1 MVVVGVLTLVVAGR
15 GSVQL
20 GGFNSAAVGLGTA
33 LFGPLLGGVADRFGQ
48 RATLLVTAIV
58 NSAALAALAW
68 VVYSPLPDWVILCV
82 SFVVGASA
90 TQAGPMSRSRLVT
103 IIMDRLPAVRR
114 DRALNSTMA
123 YESAIDE
130 VIFVFGPLVVGALAV
145 AFGPTAPVYGA
156 AIVTLIFVIWF
167 AFHPTATFAK
177 THEERAATLAP
188 FSALFA
194 PKLMFVVIGIFS
206 VGLFFGSMLTSLTAY
221 LQLSGEEE
229 RAGLMYGVMG
239 VGSAILAFSVALFP
253 PSFTRAWRWLLFAIM
268 MLIGAIYLQTAR
280 TDQTILIALGI
291 IGIGIGP
298 VLVTQFSLGAERSP
312 TGRGTTVMAMLG
324 SGIIVGQ
331 SLSAAVTGWVSEHF
345 GTEEAFMMPLVATSL
360 VVLFGIVNLFVSSK
374 SSSVSGDASPAHMT

>member
-1 MVVVGVLTLVVAGR
+1 MVVIGVLTLVVAGR
-15 GSVQL
+15 GSMQL

-33 LFGPLLGGVADRFGQ
+33 CFGPALGGLADRFGQ
-48 RATLLVTAIV
+48 RPTLLVTAVI
-58 NSAALAALAW
+58 NSAALATLAW
-68 VVYSPLPDWVILCV
+68 VVYSPLPDWVMLCV
-82 SFVVGASA
+82 AFVVGASA

-103 IIMDRLPAVRR
+103 IIMDRLPASRR

-130 VIFVFGPLVVGALAV
+130 VIFLFGPIVVGALAV

-156 AIVTLIFVIWF
+156 AIVTVIFVVWF
-167 AFHPTATFAK
+167 AFHPTASFAK

-188 FSALFA
+188 FASLFA

-253 PSFTRAWRWLLFAIM
+253 PAFTRAWRWLLFAIAM
-268 MLIGAIYLQTAR
+268 FAGTIYLQWAR
-280 TDQTILIALGI
+280 TDATILLALLI

-331 SLSAAVTGWVSEHF
+331 SLSAAITGWVSENI
-345 GTEEAFMMPLVATSL
+345 GTDEAFTIPLIATSL
-360 VVLFGIVNLFVSSK
+360 VVLFGIVNLFVSST
-374 SSSVSGDASPAHMT
+374 SSSVSADASREHTT

>member
-1 MVVVGVLTLVVAGR
+1 MVVIGVLTLVVAGR
-15 GSVQL
+15 GSMQL

-33 LFGPLLGGVADRFGQ
+33 CFGPALGGLADRFGQ
-48 RATLLVTAIV
+48 RPTLLVTAVI
-58 NSAALAALAW
+58 NSAALATLAW
-68 VVYSPLPDWVILCV
+68 VVYSPLPDWVMLCV
-82 SFVVGASA
+82 AFVVGASA

-103 IIMDRLPAVRR
+103 IIMDRLPASRR

-130 VIFVFGPLVVGALAV
+130 VIFLFGPIVVGALAV

-156 AIVTLIFVIWF
+156 AIVTVIFVVWF
-167 AFHPTATFAK
+167 AFHPTASFAK

-188 FSALFA
+188 FSSLFA

-253 PSFTRAWRWLLFAIM
+253 PAFTRAWRWLLFAIAM
-268 MLIGAIYLQTAR
+268 FAGTIYLQWAR
-280 TDQTILIALGI
+280 TDATILLALLI

-331 SLSAAVTGWVSEHF
+331 SLSAAITGWVSENI
-345 GTEEAFMMPLVATSL
+345 GTDEAFTIPLIATSL
-360 VVLFGIVNLFVSSK
+360 VVLFGIVNLFVSST
-374 SSSVSGDASPAHMT
+374 SSSVSADASREHTT

>member
-1 MVVVGVLTLVVAGR
+1 MVVIGVLTLVVAGR
-15 GSVQL
+15 GSMQL

-33 LFGPLLGGVADRFGQ
+33 CFGPALGGLADRFGQ
-48 RATLLVTAIV
+48 RPTLLVTAVI
-58 NSAALAALAW
+58 NSAALATLAW
-68 VVYSPLPDWVILCV
+68 VVYSPLPDWVMLCV
-82 SFVVGASA
+82 AFVVGASA

-103 IIMDRLPAVRR
+103 IIMDRLPASRR

-130 VIFVFGPLVVGALAV
+130 VIFLFGPIVVGALAV

-156 AIVTLIFVIWF
+156 AIVTVIFVVWF
-167 AFHPTATFAK
+167 AFHPTASFAK

-188 FSALFA
+188 FASLFA

-253 PSFTRAWRWLLFAIM
+253 PAFTRAWRWLLFAIAM
-268 MLIGAIYLQTAR
+268 FAGTIYLQWAR
-280 TDQTILIALGI
+280 TDATILLALLI

-331 SLSAAVTGWVSEHF
+331 SLSAAITGWVSENI
-345 GTEEAFMMPLVATSL
+345 GTDEAFTIPLIATSL
-360 VVLFGIVNLFVSSK
+360 VVLFGIVNLLVSST
-374 SSSVSGDASPAHMT
+374 SSSVSADASREHTT